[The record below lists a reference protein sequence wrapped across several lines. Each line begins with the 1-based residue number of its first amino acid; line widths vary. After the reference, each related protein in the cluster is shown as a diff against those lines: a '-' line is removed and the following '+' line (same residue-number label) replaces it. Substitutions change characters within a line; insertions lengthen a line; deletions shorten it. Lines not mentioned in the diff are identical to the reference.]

1 MDTAKEP
8 EINLLGCKAKEK
20 LEDISKRLMRLH
32 KVCLN
37 QADKCPDE
45 DANDANYAYQSG
57 WIDAY
62 NMLTDMLFYSF
73 QDEIEAAITAE
84 EKKRKG
90 NEK

>member
-1 MDTAKEP
+1 MDTIKEP
-8 EINLLGCKAKEK
+8 EYKSPGCKAKEK

-45 DANDANYAYQSG
+45 EANDVNYAYQSG
-57 WIDAY
+57 WIDAC
-62 NMLTDMLFYSF
+62 NMVTDMLFYGF

-90 NEK
+90 NEE